1 MHRLHRFSWLALLL
15 LPAGCASIRVW
26 SSHDEVRQ
34 LVEMYER
41 RDYFGLRTA
50 LEQQPTLDDARVT
63 LLRAIVAHAFNDPI
77 ESNRQLDLLGPGL
90 DGINGSMRAV
100 AHRLRYRNH
109 FRLHEYAAAAAAAE
123 HFFALENLDSLL
135 RAETENEL
143 RIARALADVAPQRV
157 VRRTSTSIPRGRY
170 ARVPVVIGDSL
181 RSYMFDTG
189 ANLSVMRRSEAESL
203 GLEIRHADVEIGTST
218 GKRFV
223 ADVTV
228 APRLRLGGIEIENVA
243 FLVAPDEVLGRDPQ
257 FSIPGILG
265 FPVLDALGE
274 VEFRR
279 NGVMHIPNR
288 VPSYDVHNLA
298 LRFLMPVVQLE
309 VLNEQVVCD
318 LDTGATHSA
327 LFLRFYER
335 MKTRIQDEGRPDTVR
350 IAGVAGDRL
359 VPAWVLDN
367 VTLTLGETSAR
378 LFNMP
383 AYTVAVDSLI
393 ERGSDCRLGLDV
405 LSGFNGYIVNLR
417 SMSLLPIAGVG
428 DRRIANEP
436 R

>member
-1 MHRLHRFSWLALLL
+1 MHRLHRLSWLALLL
-15 LPAGCASIRVW
+15 LIAGCASIRAW
-26 SSHDEVRQ
+26 SSQDRIRH
-34 LVEMYER
+34 LVELYDR
-41 RDYFGLRTA
+41 RDYFGLRDA
-50 LEQQPTLDDARVT
+50 LEREQDLDNPRVT
-63 LLRAIVAHAFNDPI
+63 LLRAIVAHAFNDPR
-77 ESNRQLDLLGPGL
+77 ESNRQLDLLGPDL
-90 DGINGSMRAV
+90 DGISGSMRAV

-123 HFFALENLDSLL
+123 HFFALENLDSVL

-143 RIARALADVAPQRV
+143 RIARALADAPPQRV
-157 VRRTSTSIPRGRY
+157 VRRTSSTIPRGRY
-170 ARVPVVIGDSL
+170 ARVPVMVGDSL

-189 ANLSVMRRSEAESL
+189 ANLSVMRRSEAVAL
-203 GLEIRHADVEIGTST
+203 GLEIRPADVSIGTST
-218 GKRFV
+218 GRRFI

-228 APRLRLGGIEIENVA
+228 APKVKLGGIEIENVA

-257 FSIPGILG
+257 FAIPGILG

-279 NGVMHIPNR
+279 NGVMHIPER
-288 VPSYDVHNLA
+288 VPRYDVHNLA
-298 LRFLMPVVQLE
+298 LRFLMPVVQLQ
-309 VLNEQVVCD
+309 VLNEPVICD
-318 LDTGATHSA
+318 LDTGASHSA

-335 MKTRIQDEGRPDTVR
+335 MKTRIQEAGRPDTVR

-417 SMSLLPIAGVG
+417 SMSLLPIAGAS
-428 DRRIANEP
+428 DRRLVNEP
-436 R
+436 N